1 VCDHEN
7 QRGVACL
14 AKGKGGSGDVVE
26 DGGGHI
32 VPLAAIRAEFL
43 DGREYMGKKIE
54 WNVSGKATADV
65 LNAGE
70 AKL

>member
-1 VCDHEN
+1 M
-7 QRGVACL
+7 
-14 AKGKGGSGDVVE
+14 E

-32 VPLAAIRAEFL
+32 VPLAAFRGEFL

-54 WNVSGKATADV
+54 WDVSGKATADV